1 MTPMPSFL
9 PSSYNPQLVAFSFL
23 VAIFS
28 SFVALDLARRVTES
42 SGLAARIWL
51 IFGSLAMGSGIWCMH
66 FVGMLA
72 FELPIPLGYDL
83 FITALSWV
91 AAVLASGIALYIASR
106 KNLHIPQLIL
116 GSIAMGVGISLMH
129 YVGMLAMRMSPA
141 IQWNPWLFSLSIG
154 MAVGAS
160 FAALLIFFWMRSR
173 PAEQVLAWQT
183 LASVVMGSAII
194 AMHYTGMAA
203 SEFPVGSICRSAYG
217 INTQWLGYA
226 LGGFT
231 FLLLATTLITALLDT
246 RLQAHIAALNKSL
259 DTANHELLQSALRD
273 PLTHLPNRLIF
284 ENYLDHMASQ
294 VSRNGGQSAI
304 MLVNLDGFK
313 LINETLGYQSGDEVL
328 RQVAIRLQEKGRS
341 SDTIARIGGDDFII
355 LADTEGQLET
365 ATALA
370 QRIINIIGEPLG
382 VNGNEIFLTC
392 SIGIS
397 LYPDDGAVD
406 KMIAN
411 ADAAMHQSKRSGK
424 STFYFYSPS
433 MNTGMNRL
441 LSMQSDLKT
450 AIAGNLLAL
459 YYQPKVDAVTQEI
472 VGVEALL
479 RWNHPNL
486 GMVSPVEFI
495 PLAENCGL
503 IVPLGN
509 WVIDAAI
516 RQVADW
522 MQSARTMPVAIN
534 LSAYQ
539 LNQSDLLQRIS
550 AALERHQVPAELIML
565 EITES
570 VVMQNAESSLELM
583 KRLTEIGIRFSIDDF
598 GTGYS
603 SLSYLR
609 RFVTSQL
616 KIDRSF
622 ILDMEH
628 SEDARAIVGAIVQLA
643 HALGMRVVA
652 EGVENRAQYRYL
664 QTLGCDEIQGFLF
677 SRPVP
682 ANEISA
688 MNTTLA
694 GDA

>member
-1 MTPMPSFL
+1 MPSYL

-23 VAIFS
+23 VAIFA

-51 IFGSLAMGSGIWCMH
+51 IFGSLVMGSGIWSMH

-72 FELPIPLGYDL
+72 FVLPIPLGYDWL
-83 FITALSWV
+83 ITVLSWI
-91 AAVLASGIALYIASR
+91 AAVSSSGIALHIASR
-106 KNLHIPQLIL
+106 KNLHIPRLML
-116 GSIAMGVGISLMH
+116 GSLAMGIGISLMH
-129 YVGMLAMRMSPA
+129 YAGMLAMRMQPA
-141 IQWNPWLFSLSIG
+141 IHWNPWLLGLSIA
-154 MAVGAS
+154 MAIGAS

-173 PAEQVLAWQT
+173 PAGQVLVWQA
-183 LASVVMGSAII
+183 LASLMMGSAIV

-203 SEFPVGSICRSAYG
+203 ANFPLGSICRSAYG
-217 INTQWLGYA
+217 VNTQWLGYA
-226 LGGFT
+226 LGGFS
-231 FLLLATTLITALLDT
+231 FLFLATTLMTALLDA

-284 ENYLDHMASQ
+284 ENYLDHMVSQ
-294 VSRNGGQSAI
+294 VSRSGSQFAI

-313 LINETLGYQSGDEVL
+313 LINDTLGYQSGDEVL
-328 RQVAIRLQEKGRS
+328 KQIALRLQEKGRA
-341 SDTIARIGGDDFII
+341 SDTIARIGSDDFVV

-365 ATALA
+365 ATSLA
-370 QRIINIIGEPLG
+370 QRIINIIGEPLL
-382 VNGNEIFLTC
+382 VNGSEIFLTC

-397 LYPDDGAVD
+397 LYPDDGPVSR
-406 KMIAN
+406 MIGN

-424 STFYFYSPS
+424 STFNFYSPS
-433 MNTGMNRL
+433 MNTGKDRL
-441 LSMQSDLKT
+441 LSMQYDLKT
-450 AIAGNLLAL
+450 AIAHNRLAL
-459 YYQPKVDAVTQEI
+459 YYQPKIDAVTRQI

-479 RWNHPNL
+479 RWHHPNL
-486 GMVSPVEFI
+486 GMVSPTEFV
-495 PLAENCGL
+495 PLAEHCGL

-522 MQSARTMPVAIN
+522 MQAGRDLPVAIN
-534 LSAYQ
+534 LSAHQ
-539 LNQSDLLQRIS
+539 LNQPDLLQRITE
-550 AALERHQVPAELIML
+550 ALNRHQVPAELVML

-570 VVMQNAESSLELM
+570 VIMQNAASSLELM
-583 KRLTEIGIRFSIDDF
+583 KRLTDIGIHFSIDDF

-622 ILDMEH
+622 ILDVEH
-628 SEDARAIVGAIVQLA
+628 NEDARAIVGAIVKLA
-643 HALGMRVVA
+643 HALGMHVVA
-652 EGVENRAQYRYL
+652 EWVENRAQYHYL
-664 QTLGCDEIQGFLF
+664 QTLGCDQIQGFLF

-682 ANEISA
+682 SSEIAA
-688 MNTTLA
+688 MGDTLA
-694 GDA
+694 GDE

>member
-1 MTPMPSFL
+1 MPSYL

-23 VAIFS
+23 VAIFA

-51 IFGSLAMGSGIWCMH
+51 IFGSLVMGSGIWSMH

-72 FELPIPLGYDL
+72 FVLPIPLGYDWL
-83 FITALSWV
+83 ITVLSWI
-91 AAVLASGIALYIASR
+91 AAVSSSGIALHIASR
-106 KNLHIPQLIL
+106 KNLHIPRLML
-116 GSIAMGVGISLMH
+116 GSLAMGIGISLMH
-129 YVGMLAMRMSPA
+129 YAGMLAMRMQPA
-141 IQWNPWLFSLSIG
+141 IHWNPWLLGLSIA
-154 MAVGAS
+154 MAIGAS

-173 PAEQVLAWQT
+173 PAGQVLVWQA
-183 LASVVMGSAII
+183 LASLMMGSAIV

-203 SEFPVGSICRSAYG
+203 ANFPLGSICRSAYG
-217 INTQWLGYA
+217 VNTQWLGYA
-226 LGGFT
+226 LGGFS
-231 FLLLATTLITALLDT
+231 FLFLATTLMTALLDA

-284 ENYLDHMASQ
+284 ENYLDHMVSQ
-294 VSRNGGQSAI
+294 VSRSGSQFAI

-313 LINETLGYQSGDEVL
+313 LINDTLGYQSGDEVL
-328 RQVAIRLQEKGRS
+328 KQIALRLQEKGRA
-341 SDTIARIGGDDFII
+341 SDTIARIGSDDFVV

-365 ATALA
+365 ATSLA
-370 QRIINIIGEPLG
+370 QRIINIIGEPLL
-382 VNGNEIFLTC
+382 VNGSEIFLTC

-397 LYPDDGAVD
+397 LYPDDGPVSR
-406 KMIAN
+406 MIGN

-424 STFYFYSPS
+424 STFNFYSPS
-433 MNTGMNRL
+433 MNTGKDRL
-441 LSMQSDLKT
+441 LSMQYDLKT
-450 AIAGNLLAL
+450 AIAHNRLAL
-459 YYQPKVDAVTQEI
+459 YYQPKIDAVTRQI

-479 RWNHPNL
+479 RWHHPNL
-486 GMVSPVEFI
+486 GMVSPTEFV
-495 PLAENCGL
+495 PLAEHCGL

-522 MQSARTMPVAIN
+522 MQAGRDLPVAIN
-534 LSAYQ
+534 LSAHQ
-539 LNQSDLLQRIS
+539 LNQPDLLQRITE
-550 AALERHQVPAELIML
+550 ALNRHQVPAELVML

-570 VVMQNAESSLELM
+570 VIMQNAASSLELM
-583 KRLTEIGIRFSIDDF
+583 KQLTDIGIHFSIDDF

-622 ILDMEH
+622 ILDVEH
-628 SEDARAIVGAIVQLA
+628 NEDARAIVGAIVKLA
-643 HALGMRVVA
+643 HALGMHVVA
-652 EGVENRAQYRYL
+652 EGVENRAQYHYL
-664 QTLGCDEIQGFLF
+664 QTLGCDQIQGFLF

-682 ANEISA
+682 SSEIAA
-688 MNTTLA
+688 MGDTLA
-694 GDA
+694 GDE